1 MSIYIEPKNKW
12 EESKEVDGIIRTKT
26 VAEVENGFI
35 IVTRKSGS
43 KPTSEGVES
52 EYIDESK
59 AFISKTN
66 PLDEEDM
73 KAGLDSLLSQ
83 F

>member
-1 MSIYIEPKNKW
+1 MSVYIEPKKKW
-12 EESKEVDGIIRTKT
+12 SESKEADGITKEKT

-35 IVTRKSGS
+35 IVKRVYGS
-43 KPTSEGVES
+43 KPGAEGEDS

-59 AFISKTN
+59 AFISETN
-66 PLDEEDM
+66 PLDEDDM
-73 KAGLDSLLSQ
+73 KAGLDSLLGN